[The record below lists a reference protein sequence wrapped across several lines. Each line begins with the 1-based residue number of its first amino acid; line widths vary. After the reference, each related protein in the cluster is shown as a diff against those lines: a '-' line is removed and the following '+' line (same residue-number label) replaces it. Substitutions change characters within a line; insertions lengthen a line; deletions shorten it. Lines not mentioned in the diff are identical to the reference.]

1 MKPIYIAPLIAVSLL
16 VLASCTPQPATPATP
31 PPTGTTPRPSPTAT
45 PPPTTSQD
53 TAWNKVVDAAKKEG
67 LVTIYAFYYSG
78 DIGRSMARAF
88 QDRYGIRV
96 EILASAGRQ
105 TVEKV
110 KVEQAMKQPVADVVN
125 AGVSSAT
132 ELSLAGLGEK
142 VWQELPSMQDKS
154 VFSIDPVYS
163 PNGDILFSSAT
174 LVTPAINT
182 RLVKP
187 DEEPKSYKDFLDPK
201 WKGNLLGLDP
211 RGGGGALFNTIATMK
226 FFKILDDD
234 YWRSLAPNITLFGG
248 SQQEQY
254 RMVGRGEY
262 KVALPSGQSPVA
274 PLIAEGAP
282 MKLLDMEEGIVAQ
295 GESTMVV
302 KGARHPNA
310 ARLFVDWV
318 MSAEGMETYARASS
332 TDSIRKGVP
341 GYMIPAATLKPKKI
355 INRTWEAAEASNEY
369 QKSGVME
376 QIFGKK

>member
-1 MKPIYIAPLIAVSLL
+1 MIVISLFI
-16 VLASCTPQPATPATP
+16 LASCTPQPATTP
-31 PPTGTTPRPSPTAT
+31 TPFSSGTTPRPSPTAT
-45 PPPTTSQD
+45 SPSVSPQD
-53 TAWNKVVDAAKKEG
+53 IAWNKVVEAAKKEG

-88 QDRYGIRV
+88 QDRCGIRV

-110 KVEQAMKQPVADVVN
+110 KVEQAVKQPVADVVN

-142 VWQELPSMQDKS
+142 VWQDLPSARDKS
-154 VFSIDPVYS
+154 VFLIDPVYS
-163 PNGDILFSSAT
+163 PTGDVLFSSAAM
-174 LVTPAINT
+174 VTPAINT

-187 DEEPKSYKDFLDPK
+187 GEEPKSYKDFLDPK

-211 RGGGGALFNTIATMK
+211 RGGGGALFNAISTMK
-226 FFKILDDD
+226 FFKVLDDD
-234 YWRSLAPNITLFGG
+234 YWRRLAPNLTMFGG

-262 KVALPSGQSPVA
+262 QVALPGSHSAVA

-282 MKLLDMEEGIVAQ
+282 LKLLDMEEGVVAQ
-295 GESTMVV
+295 GESTMVI
-302 KGARHPNA
+302 KGAPHPNA

-318 MSAEGMETYARASS
+318 MSAEGQETYARAAS

-341 GYMIPAATLKPKKI
+341 SYMIPAANLKPKKI
-355 INRTWEAAEASNEY
+355 INRTWEAAEAGNEY
-369 QKSGVME
+369 LKSGVME
-376 QIFGKK
+376 QIFGRK